1 MLAVWKNL
9 ISLLLKNKSISRV
22 YRIIFSWLKMSL
34 LFDNDRQLYFVYINT
49 IWENHT
55 ICDCMYKFLC
65 FLECIYFRCL
75 KDDLFNGID
84 QKKKCYYIFKHS
96 KIGCFPKFLYLLILN
111 WLLLALINFFYTTKY
126 VANIVVSL
134 DNTKES
140 RNNKTSNIFLED
152 NMSGNDKC

>member
-1 MLAVWKNL
+1 MLVVWKNL

-22 YRIIFSWLKMSL
+22 YRIIFSCLMMSL
-34 LFDNDRQLYFVYINT
+34 LFDNDRQHYFVYINT

-75 KDDLFNGID
+75 KDDLSNGMD

-96 KIGCFPKFLYLLILN
+96 KNSLLSKVLISFDINLIAPYVNQFLLYNQVRYQYCCIT
-111 WLLLALINFFYTTKY
+111 WQYKRISK
-126 VANIVVSL
+126 
-134 DNTKES
+134 K
-140 RNNKTSNIFLED
+140 
-152 NMSGNDKC
+152 